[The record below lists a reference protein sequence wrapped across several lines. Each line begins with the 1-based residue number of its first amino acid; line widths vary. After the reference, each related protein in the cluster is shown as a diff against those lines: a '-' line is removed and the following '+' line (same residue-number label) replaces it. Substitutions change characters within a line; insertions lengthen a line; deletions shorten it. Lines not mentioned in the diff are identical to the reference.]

1 MSAFTTTPPN
11 LDEGEHVLTTL
22 TAVTLACS
30 SEEGECEVLS
40 RGDGTLFVTSKR
52 IVWAPSSSGAEPFE
66 CEATSLN
73 MHAVSR
79 EGVES
84 FARPCIYCQLDQS
97 KGLPEE
103 VYFAPSDQALLEDC
117 FRSFSQTAM
126 LNPPPDEE
134 DDGGGLFG
142 GEGEGFEGFYGE
154 VDDELMVPE
163 EHGTPNESS
172 LNPTDEDRASALAH
186 LDSILQVPPQF
197 EVQTGQFNDEVE
209 DNANGP

>member
-1 MSAFTTTPPN
+1 MSALTT
-11 LDEGEHVLTTL
+11 LAEGEHVLTTL
-22 TAVTLACS
+22 ATVTLACS
-30 SEEGECEVLS
+30 SEESEGDVHS
-40 RGDGTLFVTSKR
+40 RGDGTLYVTSKR
-52 IVWAPSSSGAEPFE
+52 IVWVPSSSGAEPFE

-84 FARPCIYCQLDQS
+84 FAHPCIYCQLDQS

-134 DDGGGLFG
+134 DNSGGLFG

-154 VDDELMVPE
+154 VGDELMMPE
-163 EHGTPNESS
+163 GRAPPSESS
-172 LNPTDEDRASALAH
+172 PGATEEERASALAH

-197 EVQTGQFNDEVE
+197 ELQAGQFSDDVE
-209 DNANGP
+209 PNASGP